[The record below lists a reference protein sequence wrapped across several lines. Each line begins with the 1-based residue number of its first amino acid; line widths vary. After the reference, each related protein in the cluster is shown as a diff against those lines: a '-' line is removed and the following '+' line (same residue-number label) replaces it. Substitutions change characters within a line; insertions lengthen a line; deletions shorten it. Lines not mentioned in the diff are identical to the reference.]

1 VRRGADFEAEWEMER
16 AAFPGRVG
24 LFRNLTPQEQ
34 GEVAGLFH
42 EQRVEPDQL
51 LFLEGDPAE
60 YVYLVAEGKVK
71 IVKQAAGGKEII
83 LEVFGPGE
91 VFGGATLLL
100 PWHPASAVVM
110 ERGVILRLPRTE
122 YHALLKRYP
131 ALAVEVIELLRQ
143 RLAEAHQII
152 RGLAAERVETRMARL
167 LFKLAEKTGT
177 PAADGLRLGVHLTR
191 QDLADMVGCTLETA
205 IRVLSRWQ
213 KEALIKTDEGLI
225 TILDRGGLQRVLEM
239 AGGG

>member
-1 VRRGADFEAEWEMER
+1 MER
-16 AAFPGRVG
+16 AEFLGRVG
-24 LFRNLTPQEQ
+24 LFRNLTPRDQT
-34 GEVAGLFH
+34 EVAGLFH

-60 YVYLVAEGKVK
+60 YVYVVAEGKVK
-71 IVKQAAGGKEII
+71 IVKQAPGGKEII

-100 PWHPASAVVM
+100 PCHPASAVVM
-110 ERGVILRLPRTE
+110 ERGLVLRLPRLD
-122 YHALLKRYP
+122 YHALLTRYP
-131 ALAVEVIELLRQ
+131 PLAVEVIELLRQ

-152 RGLAAERVETRMARL
+152 RGLAAERVEARMARV

-177 PAADGLRLGVHLTR
+177 SAADGIRLGVHLTR

-213 KEALIKTDEGLI
+213 KEGLIKTEEGLI
-225 TILDRGGLQRVLEM
+225 TILDRAGLQRVLQTV
-239 AGGG
+239 GSG